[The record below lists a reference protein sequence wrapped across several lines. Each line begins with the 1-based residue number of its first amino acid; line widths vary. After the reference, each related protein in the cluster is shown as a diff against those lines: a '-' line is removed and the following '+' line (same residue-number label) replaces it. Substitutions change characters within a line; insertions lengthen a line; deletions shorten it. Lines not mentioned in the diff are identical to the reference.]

1 MTKPERELLS
11 GHVKLAVWRND
22 EGIRTWR
29 SLTFERIYK
38 DKQGT
43 WRSSQ
48 HFRESDLLDIAAVAQ
63 KAHSLL
69 RLRIASAETTNT
81 T

>member
-22 EGIRTWR
+22 EGTRTWR

-38 DKQGT
+38 DTQGT
-43 WRSSQ
+43 WRRSQ
-48 HFRESDLLDIAAVAQ
+48 HFREGDLLDIAAVAQ
-63 KAHSLL
+63 KAHGLL
-69 RLRIASAETTNT
+69 KLKVTSPKEE
-81 T
+81 